1 MLCLVLVYY
10 YPMLPRPT
18 ISLLLFIKNKS
29 KLKTNIMLGKVN
41 FAKMAAI
48 FFHFQLLTG
57 ELMRM
62 SINSIGWGEM
72 LLPGRLCAVLQH
84 LQLTYQKCCSTAGG
98 EMGRKMQ
105 TLKNSVTKVL
115 VQHSVLFV
123 DL

>member
-1 MLCLVLVYY
+1 MYSICEY
-10 YPMLPRPT
+10 
-18 ISLLLFIKNKS
+18 KS
-29 KLKTNIMLGKVN
+29 KLKTNIRLGKVN